1 MTDRNQPMP
10 RPSALITGASRG
22 IGRATAL
29 RLSRDFDIIAVART
43 KPDLDSLAREIEA
56 ATGKCRT
63 IPLDLT
69 DHAATDRAL
78 AGIDCD
84 VLVNNA
90 GVGPV
95 KPFLELTAEEWHRI
109 VDLNF
114 NALFHVTRAVLPG
127 MTKRG
132 RGHVIVVG
140 SIAGRSAFV
149 GGTAYAGSKHAVAG
163 FAECLM
169 LEVREHG
176 VKVSTVNPGSVATD
190 FSARA
195 DASWMLSPD
204 DVAESIAH
212 IIATPPGVLVHSL
225 EIRALAPPKKH

>member
-1 MTDRNQPMP
+1 MP
-10 RPSALITGASRG
+10 RLSALITGASRG
-22 IGRATAL
+22 IGRSTAL

-43 KPDLDSLAREIEA
+43 KSELESLAKEIEA
-56 ATGKCRT
+56 GDGKCRT
-63 IPLDLT
+63 IPLDLS
-69 DHAATDRAL
+69 DHAATDHAL
-78 AGIDCD
+78 GGVDCD

-90 GVGPV
+90 GVGPL
-95 KPFLELTAEEWHRI
+95 KPFLELTAGEWHRI

-127 MTKRG
+127 MIKRG
-132 RGHVIVVG
+132 HGHVIVVG

-149 GGTAYAGSKHAVAG
+149 GGTAYAASKRAVAG

-176 VKVSTVNPGSVATD
+176 VKVSTVNPGSVATG
-190 FSARA
+190 FSPRA
-195 DASWMLSPD
+195 DASWMLSPE

-212 IIATPPGVLVHSL
+212 IVAAPRGVLVHSL

>member
-1 MTDRNQPMP
+1 MP
-10 RPSALITGASRG
+10 KQTALITGASRG

-29 RLSRDFDIIAVART
+29 RLSRDFDIIAVARH

-56 ATGKCRT
+56 AKGTCRT
-63 IPLDLT
+63 IALDLT
-69 DHAATDRAL
+69 DHAATDSAL
-78 AGIDCD
+78 AGVDCD

-109 VDLNF
+109 FDLNV
-114 NALFHVTRAVLPG
+114 NALFHVTRSVLPG
-127 MTKRG
+127 MVKRG

-140 SIAGRSAFV
+140 SIAGRGAFI
-149 GGTAYAGSKHAVAG
+149 GGTAYAASKHAVAG

-169 LEVREHG
+169 LEVRDRG
-176 VKVSTVNPGSVATD
+176 VKVSTVSPGSVATD
-190 FSARA
+190 FSGRS
-195 DASWMLSPD
+195 DASWMLSAA

-212 IIATPPGVLVHSL
+212 ILATPPGVLVHSL
-225 EIRALAPPKKH
+225 EVRALAPPKKH

>member
-1 MTDRNQPMP
+1 MSKPA
-10 RPSALITGASRG
+10 ALITGASRG
-22 IGRATAL
+22 IGRSTAI
-29 RLSRDFDIIAVART
+29 RLSRDYDIIAVART
-43 KPDLDSLAREIEA
+43 KSDLDSLAKEIA
-56 ATGKCRT
+56 ATKGNCRT
-63 IPLDLT
+63 IPVDLA
-69 DHAATDRAL
+69 DHAATDTAL
-78 AGIDCD
+78 AGINCD

-95 KPFLELTAEEWHRI
+95 KPFLDLTPQEWHAI
-109 VDLNF
+109 VDLNC

-127 MTKRG
+127 MVKRG
-132 RGHVIVVG
+132 RGHIVMVG

-149 GGTAYAGSKHAVAG
+149 GGTAYAASKHAVAG

-176 VKVSTVNPGSVATD
+176 VKVSTVNPGAVATD

-212 IIATPPGVLVHSL
+212 VLATPPDVLVHSL
-225 EIRALAPPKKH
+225 EIRALAPPKKR